1 MSKTPYELFGNEVG
15 KGWQPIV
22 KEAIKKLEV
31 IHSDNIKKYPEVVKE
46 RTSENC
52 RFLEE
57 GDAPIPAR
65 SFEDWYG
72 KCIITQVKEKYGGLR
87 IYTAYTSDEIK
98 EIINQAEQEC
108 RETCEA
114 CGSKENVEQ
123 RGTHWYKNLC
133 DKCEESYTG

>member
-1 MSKTPYELFGNEVG
+1 MDKTEQELLGIG
-15 KGWQPIV
+15 KGWLPIV
-22 KEAIKKLEV
+22 KEAVEKLKA
-31 IHSDNIKKYPEVVKE
+31 IHARNSKNYPVVAEE
-46 RTSENC
+46 RTSENS

-57 GDAPIPAR
+57 GEVIPVR

-72 KCIITQVKEKYGGLR
+72 ENIITQIKEKYGGLR

-98 EIINQAEQEC
+98 EIIKQAEQEC
-108 RETCEA
+108 RETCEH

-133 DKCEESYTG
+133 DKCEVSYEG